1 MIDLYGRNIDYLRVS
16 ITDRCNLNSR
26 YCLPPGL
33 EAAEKDR
40 ERYLT
45 KEEILRVCRAA
56 ETIGIH
62 KFKIT
67 GGEPL
72 VRPEALEIIRELKAL
87 PGTEAVTLTTNGLL
101 LKKALPEFQKL
112 SIDGINVSLDTLKPE
127 RFSWITGLN
136 RDGRELWSGELESL
150 KEGAF
155 MGIPMKINCV
165 PIRGF
170 NEDEILDFVELT
182 RELPMDVRF
191 IELMPIGFGT
201 TMKRVAPE
209 AVVDALRR
217 TWPDLHPTAEKRG
230 NGPAHYF
237 ESSALLGRIGFI
249 DAVSHKFCSECNRVR
264 LTSTGQLKPC
274 LCYADSTDLRRLIR
288 GGCTDGELEQA
299 LADAVYNKPRA
310 HCFDSAACI
319 TEHHIMS
326 QIGG

>member
-16 ITDRCNLNSR
+16 ITDRCNLHCR

-62 KFKIT
+62 KFKLT

-72 VRPEALEIIRELKAL
+72 MRPEALEIIRELKAL

-101 LKKALPEFQKL
+101 LKKALPELQKL

-136 RDGRELWSGELESL
+136 RDGRELWSGVLETL

-182 RELPMDVRF
+182 RELPVDVRF
-191 IELMPIGFGT
+191 IELMPIGEGKAFQGRD
-201 TMKRVAPE
+201 KE
-209 AVVDALRR
+209 
-217 TWPDLHPTAEKRG
+217 E
-230 NGPAHYF
+230 
-237 ESSALLGRIGFI
+237 LL
-249 DAVSHKFCSECNRVR
+249 A
-264 LTSTGQLKPC
+264 
-274 LCYADSTDLRRLIR
+274 
-288 GGCTDGELEQA
+288 
-299 LADAVYNKPRA
+299 
-310 HCFDSAACI
+310 
-319 TEHHIMS
+319 
-326 QIGG
+326 